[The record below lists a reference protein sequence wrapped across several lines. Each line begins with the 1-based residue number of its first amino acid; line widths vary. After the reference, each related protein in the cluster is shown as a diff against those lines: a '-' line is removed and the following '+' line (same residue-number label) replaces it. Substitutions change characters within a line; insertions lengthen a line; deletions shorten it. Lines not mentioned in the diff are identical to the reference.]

1 MVSRSCVVLKSLCG
15 RSGGSVRGLWVW
27 CGLCLGVW
35 CCLVWLCDVLCGCLV
50 VSVALGVLSC
60 GCVAVVLSVALC
72 VALVVCGVS
81 GAVVWVS
88 SVVLWLYEC

>member
-1 MVSRSCVVLKSLCG
+1 MRFK
-15 RSGGSVRGLWVW
+15 GSVWLWVW

-60 GCVAVVLSVALC
+60 GCVAVVLSVCLC
-72 VALVVCGVS
+72 ASLGGSGGVS
-81 GAVVWVS
+81 GL
-88 SVVLWLYEC
+88 VLWSGGLGVWCRFMTL